1 MKPVRTVVVAPD
13 QRRLRAL
20 ARLLSTERALKL
32 CGFAWDVPTAL
43 TVTRAVRAQLLLL
56 DAGTEGLAGAEWPAG
71 TRRILVAD
79 DPASGRNLRCDARV
93 TSGRLAADLPP
104 LLHGLFP

>member
-43 TVTRAVRAQLLLL
+43 TVTHAVRAQLLLL
-56 DAGTEGLAGAEWPAG
+56 DAHTDGLAGAAWPAG
-71 TRRILVAD
+71 VRRILVVD
-79 DPASGRNLRCDARV
+79 GPEVGRSLSGDARI
-93 TSGRLAADLPP
+93 TSDRLIADLPF
-104 LLHGLFP
+104 LLHGLFT